1 MINFPIYMIDSIGG
15 IVIFVSNQAKAVEF
29 YTQKLG
35 FDVKGEYPY
44 NNTKWIEVAPKNSTT
59 TISLME
65 PNTDMMTNEEIEQAK
80 KEIGTMT
87 SLWFYSKNINDT
99 YKELQE
105 KGVNITEPKKQDW
118 GGIMCQIKDQDNNI
132 LTLISSYEDHVHN
145 K

>member
-1 MINFPIYMIDSIGG
+1 MIDSIGG
-15 IVIFVSNQAKAVEF
+15 VVIFVSNQARAIEF

-35 FDVKGEYPY
+35 FDIKGEYPY
-44 NNTKWIEVAPKNSTT
+44 KNTKWVEVAPKNSTT

-65 PNTDMMTNEEIEQAK
+65 PHSDMMTNEEIEQAK

-87 SLWFYSKNINDT
+87 SLWFYTKNIDDT

-118 GGIMCQIKDQDNNI
+118 GGIMSQIKDQDNNI
-132 LTLISSYEDHVHN
+132 LTLISSYEDHDHN
-145 K
+145 NNK